1 MILFFK
7 LVPIHLRWLYNHFE
21 IRTIIPDQHNL
32 EYWTKVFFMPPVYQ
46 PTPDISSNLRRHQKK
61 INFWLS
67 YAIKQCPIWRTVEEL
82 SIPNMHKTI
91 EFQSLLFTISHLSP
105 IGDLG
110 PIAKKKKIFIKKI
123 FIILKVLGHWSH
135 LGSWSQVSL
144 HSVYQ
149 T

>member
-1 MILFFK
+1 
-7 LVPIHLRWLYNHFE
+7 
-21 IRTIIPDQHNL
+21 
-32 EYWTKVFFMPPVYQ
+32 MPPVYQ

-67 YAIKQCPIWRTVEEL
+67 YAIKQCPIWRTVERDL

-110 PIAKKKKIFIKKI
+110 PIAKKKNLYNPESIGTLKSPWKLVTSVIALSLPDLNTHIMIHVLQLNNNHVHSYFCLKEIFNRV
-123 FIILKVLGHWSH
+123 F
-135 LGSWSQVSL
+135 
-144 HSVYQ
+144 
-149 T
+149 